1 MKLESSEYKIRIK
14 KDETYAVGSADN
26 IHYDVILNP
35 ENKRH
40 NDYYSVLAVK
50 IDKFYEKTKIALIG
64 DYYSYDTDC
73 AFLENNT
80 LTIMQNNTFTQINL
94 DDYSI
99 IFHKSFDGY
108 GMFFAIY
115 KFNDGYVVY
124 GELSV
129 VKLNKDYEKEWEFS
143 GKDIFITQNGKEPF
157 ELCNDRIKLYDW
169 LGNYYELDRN
179 GNLLIFKEQTELL

>member
-14 KDETYAVGSADN
+14 KDETYAVGSEDN

-40 NDYYSVLAVK
+40 NDYYSVLAVE

-80 LTIMQNNTFTQINL
+80 LTIMQNNTFT
-94 DDYSI
+94 
-99 IFHKSFDGY
+99 
-108 GMFFAIY
+108 
-115 KFNDGYVVY
+115 DGYVVY